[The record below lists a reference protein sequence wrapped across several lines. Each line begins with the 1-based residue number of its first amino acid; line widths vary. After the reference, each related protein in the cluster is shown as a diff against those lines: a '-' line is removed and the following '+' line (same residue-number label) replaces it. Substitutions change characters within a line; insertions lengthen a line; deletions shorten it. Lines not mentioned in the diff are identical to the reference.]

1 MDIPEQNNAPKD
13 GGKPAKK
20 PEKPAEKPE
29 AATPPPQQ
37 PAAAPQQQQPQ
48 GEQAQQQDIKEYQYY
63 EDYGYD
69 ENPYFV
75 SHSPLKRKHILTI
88 VFTAIFLIAFVSYF
102 VFTKVVQLS
111 APFAIGVAGERA
123 TLGIHSPS
131 VMFEPRASW
140 IWMAYAAITQKPD
153 EIHPRIDI
161 NLATSLAG
169 GGRWAFHH
177 NVFESRKAVLHG
189 PDGHVLESD
198 GMWRY
203 ETPSLVYDPEDKG
216 REWKIYAYRYYWNG
230 DVAAARRYS
239 AIVYRYAENISL
251 QNWSTE
257 QWLFSATKDQPPQ
270 PYSEFVQ
277 LHLNELDP
285 SLEKVLYY
293 SQPSVLYSK
302 TVGVLFMTLTT
313 YMEENKPDRIILLAS
328 TDHGASWGYLGAVLS
343 SADGAKLGK
352 YTRVD
357 SGYLFEQDEAVYL
370 MASFG
375 DQKREHQGTHIFKFA
390 DIAKA
395 KLEQDKKGRPKVIQY
410 FAPIGPETLTTLG
423 AGQSAYIPELYKS
436 GLLMSHMQTDNTG
449 PPFRIYRSNQMVKEK
464 KGFFSR

>member
-1 MDIPEQNNAPKD
+1 MDIPEQNNAPKSGD
-13 GGKPAKK
+13 KPAKK
-20 PEKPAEKPE
+20 TEKPAEKPD
-29 AATPPPQQ
+29 
-37 PAAAPQQQQPQ
+37 AAAPAPQQSASAPQQ
-48 GEQAQQQDIKEYQYY
+48 GEQTPQQDIAEYQYY

-69 ENPYFV
+69 ENPYFIT
-75 SHSPLKRKHILTI
+75 HSPLKRKHILTI
-88 VFTAIFLIAFVSYF
+88 VFSGIFLIAFVSYF
-102 VFTKVVQLS
+102 VFTKVVQFS
-111 APFAIGVAGERA
+111 APFAIGISGERA

-140 IWMAYAAITQKPD
+140 IWMAYAAITQKP
-153 EIHPRIDI
+153 EESHPRIDI

-189 PDGHVLESD
+189 PNGNVLEND

-216 REWKIYAYRYYWNG
+216 REWKIYAYRYYWDG
-230 DVAAARRYS
+230 DVTSARRYS
-239 AIVYRYAENISL
+239 AIVYRYAENIAL
-251 QNWSTE
+251 KNWSRE
-257 QWLFSATKDQPPQ
+257 HWLFSATQDQPPA

-277 LHLNELDP
+277 LRLNELDP

-293 SQPSVLYSK
+293 SQPSALYSK
-302 TVGVLFMTLTT
+302 TAGVLFMTLTV

-343 SADGAKLGK
+343 TEDAPKLGK

-357 SGYLFEQDEAVYL
+357 SGYLFEQDENIYL

-375 DQKREHQGTHIFKFA
+375 DQKQEHQGTHIFKFA
-390 DIAKA
+390 DIAEA
-395 KLEQDKKGRPKVIQY
+395 KLARDKKGRLKVMQY
-410 FAPIGPETLTTLG
+410 FKPIGPENLTPLG

-436 GLLMSHMQTDNTG
+436 GLLMSHMQTDDTG

-464 KGFFSR
+464 TGFFSR

>member
-1 MDIPEQNNAPKD
+1 MDIPEQNNPPEKTD
-13 GGKPAKK
+13 KPAKK
-20 PEKPAEKPE
+20 TDKPAEKPE
-29 AATPPPQQ
+29 AAAPAPQQ
-37 PAAAPQQQQPQ
+37 PAAVQQHQ
-48 GEQAQQQDIKEYQYY
+48 GEQAQQQDLREYQYY

-75 SHSPLKRKHILTI
+75 THSPLKRKHILTI

-102 VFTKVVQLS
+102 VVTKVVQFS
-111 APFAIGVAGERA
+111 APFPISVAGERA

-131 VMFEPRASW
+131 VMFEPRAGW
-140 IWMAYAAITQKPD
+140 IWMAYAAINQKPS
-153 EIHPRIDI
+153 EAHPHIDI

-189 PDGHVLESD
+189 PDGNILETD

-230 DVAAARRYS
+230 DIAAARRYS
-239 AIVYRYAENISL
+239 AIVYRYAESISL

-257 QWLFSATKDQPPQ
+257 QWLFSAAKDQPPE

-277 LHLNELDP
+277 LRLNELDP

-293 SQPSVLYSK
+293 SQPSAFYSK

-328 TDHGASWGYLGAVLS
+328 TDHGASWGYLGAVIS
-343 SADGAKLGK
+343 SSDAPKLGK

-357 SGYLFEQDEAVYL
+357 SGYLFEQDETIYL
-370 MASFG
+370 MVSFG
-375 DQKREHQGTHIFKFA
+375 NQQQEHQGTHIFKFA

-395 KLEQDKKGRPKVIQY
+395 ELAKDRKGRPKAIQY
-410 FAPIGPETLTTLG
+410 FEPLGQEGLTPLG
-423 AGQSAYIPELYKS
+423 AGQSAYIPEVYKS
-436 GLLMSHMQTDNTG
+436 GLLMSHMQTDNIG